1 MKGFLVVVPCG
12 RAKVW
17 DRHPK
22 WGPVAARLAYT
33 GSPFKANREYA
44 ERFGEEWVILSA
56 KYGFISPDFM
66 IPGPYDV
73 TFGRPSACPVTLEV
87 LRDQVRRM
95 GLHRLSDVI
104 GLGGAEY
111 RTRVQKAFESLPVS
125 LHFPFRGLAIG
136 KAMAATKCAVNSG
149 CPF

>member
-1 MKGFLVVVPCG
+1 MVVPCG

-17 DRHPK
+17 HRHPEL
-22 WGPVAARLAYT
+22 GPVAARHAYP
-33 GSPFKANREYA
+33 GPPFKVNREYA

-56 KYGFISPDFM
+56 KYGFISPDFR
-66 IPGPYDV
+66 IPGPYEV
-73 TFGRPSACPVTLEV
+73 TFKRPSTCPVTLEV
-87 LRDQVRRM
+87 LREQVRRM
-95 GLHRLSDVI
+95 ELHRFSDVI
-104 GLGGAEY
+104 GLGGAKY

-136 KAMAATKCAVNSG
+136 KAMAAIKRAINSG

>member
-17 DRHPK
+17 HRHPEL
-22 WGPVAARLAYT
+22 GPVAARHAYP
-33 GSPFKANREYA
+33 GPPFKVNREYA

-66 IPGPYDV
+66 LPGPYEV
-73 TFGRPSACPVTLEV
+73 TFKRSSTCPVTPEA
-87 LRDQVRRM
+87 LREQVRRM
-95 GLHRLSDVI
+95 RLHRFSDVI
-104 GLGGAEY
+104 GLGGVEY
-111 RTRVQKAFESLPVS
+111 RTRVQRAFESLPLS

-136 KAMAATKCAVNSG
+136 KAMAAIKRAINSA